1 MSGIVGKN
9 LGRGSGVV
17 KATPVGADTV
27 SGASIADD
35 AIDSEHYT
43 DGSIDNA
50 HIADDAI
57 DSEHYADGSI
67 DNAHIADDAIDSEH
81 YADGSIDNAH
91 IADDAIDSEHY
102 ADGSIDNAHIADDA
116 IDSEHYAAG
125 SIDTAHIATNQIDE
139 TLMKDAFVGDFT
151 DATVTASDYF
161 LHGDA
166 TDSGN
171 TKKDTIQGI
180 LDLAGGG
187 GYIAEECIFTLDM
200 ATATG
205 TFNVT
210 GLALTMEVAYI
221 NYNPPST
228 SYGAFNGWMTP
239 MTGTNAVSGSGKNTT
254 ANHLWHY
261 NNTYA
266 QCYAS
271 PGSQELFI
279 SAASAGQFTV
289 THTKVGSQTGT
300 AQFSL
305 IIFGEED

>member
-9 LGRGSGVV
+9 AGRASGIVGV
-17 KATPVGADTV
+17 GDVGADAV
-27 SGASIADD
+27 SGSNIADD

-57 DSEHYADGSI
+57 DSEHYT
-67 DNAHIADDAIDSEH
+67 
-81 YADGSIDNAH
+81 DGSIDNAH

-166 TDSGN
+166 T
-171 TKKDTIQGI
+171 
-180 LDLAGGG
+180 
-187 GYIAEECIFTLDM
+187 
-200 ATATG
+200 
-205 TFNVT
+205 
-210 GLALTMEVAYI
+210 
-221 NYNPPST
+221 
-228 SYGAFNGWMTP
+228 
-239 MTGTNAVSGSGKNTT
+239 VSK
-254 ANHLWHY
+254 A
-261 NNTYA
+261 
-266 QCYAS
+266 
-271 PGSQELFI
+271 
-279 SAASAGQFTV
+279 
-289 THTKVGSQTGT
+289 
-300 AQFSL
+300 
-305 IIFGEED
+305 